1 MIFHTFLN
9 ERRFFKSIVA
19 VCVWYEDVL
28 TDECITNG
36 NAYNLKTLNM
46 TTVAYSPQEQQSVRF
61 FTEIKKHLGLRSSH
75 KLVMLLRAVLSNIR
89 RGLSDEEAKVLVKEL
104 PNTFRLFF
112 FTNWR
117 CGEKTATIAHLDE
130 LVDNIYKEDK
140 KTHNALFTS
149 EIDTLNTV
157 ILVLHKLDRF
167 FGILQLNVF
176 RYSLTQELKQAA
188 IEEAV

>member
-1 MIFHTFLN
+1 
-9 ERRFFKSIVA
+9 
-19 VCVWYEDVL
+19 
-28 TDECITNG
+28 
-36 NAYNLKTLNM
+36 
-46 TTVAYSPQEQQSVRF
+46 
-61 FTEIKKHLGLRSSH
+61 
-75 KLVMLLRAVLSNIR
+75 MLLRAVLSNIR
-89 RGLSDEEAKVLVKEL
+89 RGLSDEEATVLIKKL
-104 PNTFRLFF
+104 PNPFRLFF

-117 CGEKTATIAHLDE
+117 SGEKPATISHLDE
-130 LVDNIYKEDK
+130 LVDNIYREDK
-140 KTHNALFTS
+140 RTRHALFTS